1 MTMNIDPTKLHGMLD
16 LLARTDAEG
25 ETSGPDDDQDAD
37 DTAGPDDGDD
47 EVAGAELEAEEGD
60 TGDIRALQR
69 RGRHTLSLEEARA
82 LQVRARRRGQKVGK
96 KRAQVKAKRNPPSPI
111 MQYPPNMVPPGSG
124 TRQLLDKWRRKNDPF
139 VVRQDGHYYAVTEIR
154 CICEGS
160 SNRAWVRIPAGSYTF
175 FERAVGDDITFLGT
189 IPGSVTVNLTNL
201 QRPSKNTY
209 NEQDFLI
216 RSITMQEAG
225 LRVRYDGGEVNAIPG
240 IGNAADVLLGKA
252 WLWDD
257 AGAFLPK
264 EIFHDF
270 NGENLL
276 YRALRRSGVLFFRWD
291 KRRTGGNG
299 TMRQVLVDH
308 LRNVP
313 DTKVKSLQ
321 RTSGGA
327 PVLPVP
333 DGYIF
338 TDNPERSEEGQ
349 FSAVITVNEDIA
361 FPVKPIDI
369 GAGSPSKPLEIG
381 LYVQLSL
388 NGVSFEHSKRAQ
400 GASV

>member
-1 MTMNIDPTKLHGMLD
+1 MAANENNAQRMLEMF
-16 LLARTDAEG
+16 ATTDANG
-25 ETSGPDDDQDAD
+25 ETAAPDDDVD
-37 DTAGPDDGDD
+37 DTAGPEDDDN
-47 EVAGAELEAEEGD
+47 ETAGAELEAEDGD
-60 TGDIRALQR
+60 TGDIRALQK
-69 RGRHTLSLEEARA
+69 RGRAQITLDEARA
-82 LQVRARRRGQKVGK
+82 LQFRARQRGQRVGRR
-96 KRAQVKAKRNPPSPI
+96 RAKAAARTNRVPL
-111 MQYPPNMVPPGSG
+111 PPNMVPPNSG
-124 TRQLLDKWRRKNDPF
+124 AKEILEKWRKRGEPF
-139 VVRQDGHYYAVTEIR
+139 VVRQNGHYYAVTEIR
-154 CICEGS
+154 CECVG
-160 SNRAWVRIPAGSYTF
+160 NADRAWLKIKAGEYVF
-175 FERAVGDDITFLGT
+175 FDHTVGDDVKFLGNDAK
-189 IPGSVTVNLTNL
+189 VTTNLTNL

-216 RSITMQEAG
+216 QSITMQEAG
-225 LRVRYDGGEVNAIPG
+225 LRVRYDASQVEQVQGGAQ
-240 IGNAADVLLGKA
+240 DVLLGRA

-276 YRALRRSGVLFFRWD
+276 YRALRRSGVLIFNWD
-291 KRRTGGNG
+291 KRRSGGNG
-299 TMRQVLVDH
+299 TTQQVLVDH

-313 DTKVKSLQ
+313 DTKVKTLS

-338 TDNPERSEEGQ
+338 TDNPERSDEGA
-349 FSAVITVNEDIA
+349 FTAIIKVHEDIA

-369 GAGSPSKPLEIG
+369 GTGSPSKPLEIG

-388 NGVSFEHSKRAQ
+388 NGVSFEHKKRGQ
-400 GASV
+400 SAS